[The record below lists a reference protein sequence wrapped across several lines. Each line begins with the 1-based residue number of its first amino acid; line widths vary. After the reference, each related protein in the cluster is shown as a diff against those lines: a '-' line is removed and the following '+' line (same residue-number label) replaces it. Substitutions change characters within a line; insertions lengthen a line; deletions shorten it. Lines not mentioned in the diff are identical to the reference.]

1 VKKELKY
8 ILLLCVSF
16 SLFFTAD
23 KLLFSKIYNAIENT
37 VHVYGLSYFVTYLVV
52 GLPVLIF
59 VYITNKHKILKPLGL
74 KSHIIKG
81 IGYSFVF
88 SIPMF
93 IGYGILSGFT
103 INLGPK
109 DFWFGCVSAAFFE
122 ELYYRGF
129 FFGQLFKNTKL
140 GFFPSLIL
148 SALIFAS
155 LHLYQ
160 SNDLSTLTGIFI
172 TTFMGAGLYAWL
184 FIEWNYNLWIPIS
197 LHFFM
202 NLSWGMFS
210 ISDNAFGDLNANL
223 IRGLTILFA
232 IIGTIIY
239 KRKLKIP
246 LAINKNTLMLKKNLI
261 D

>member
-1 VKKELKY
+1 MNRELKY
-8 ILLLCVSF
+8 ILFLCISF
-16 SLFFTAD
+16 SLFFIAD

-37 VHVYGLSYFVTYLVV
+37 IHIYGLSYFLTYIIV
-52 GLPVLIF
+52 GIPVLIF
-59 VYITNKHKILKPLGL
+59 VYFTNKHCILEPLGL
-74 KSHIIKG
+74 KSSFIKG
-81 IGYSFVF
+81 IVYSLIF
-88 SIPMF
+88 SVPMF
-93 IGYGILSGFT
+93 IGYGLLSDFK
-103 INLGPK
+103 INLEPK

-160 SNDLSTLTGIFI
+160 SNDITTLAGIFI

-184 FIEWNYNLWIPIS
+184 YVEWNYNLWIPIG

-223 IRGLTILFA
+223 IRSLTIIFA
-232 IIGTIIY
+232 IVGTIVY
-239 KRKLKIP
+239 KKRQNIP
-246 LAINKNTLMLKKNLI
+246 LAINRNTLIMKREF
-261 D
+261 